1 MESQQTE
8 FDQVYWAS
16 QPPEV
21 RTLPSIPDQDSRA
34 TRAADLASKGFVIDV
49 PIMVWSWDA
58 YLVMKMRSDFG
69 YVWVPAALQAPIT
82 IAPGL
87 SSPGTV
93 PYDPAHP
100 PSGSIRVSINTA
112 DYPPYNPPTLTPLPT
127 ASSDPVGPQS
137 VGVLYNSVAGENFP
151 DGAKFTDARGTFLK
165 HVAITP
171 FGHMNYWEKI
181 A

>member
-1 MESQQTE
+1 MDSQQQQ
-8 FDQVYWAS
+8 FDQVYWAF

-21 RTLPSIPDQDSRA
+21 RALPSIPDQDSRA

-58 YLVMKMRSDFG
+58 FLVMKQRADFG
-69 YVWVPAALQAPIT
+69 YTWVPAALQTPIS

-87 SSPGTV
+87 SAPGTI

-100 PSGSIRVSINTA
+100 PAGSIKVSINPA
-112 DYPPYNPPTLTPLPT
+112 DYPPFAPPVVTPSPT
-127 ASSDPVGPQS
+127 ATNDPVGPQS
-137 VGVLYNSVAGENFP
+137 IGVLYNSVPGENYP
-151 DGAKFTDARGTFLK
+151 DGATFTDSRGTFLK
-165 HVAITP
+165 HVVITP
-171 FGHMNYWEKI
+171 FGRMNYWEKT